1 MTTTTV
7 CTPSKHLDLPCI
19 NKVELWRPLLWLKS
33 GWEDYKSDWPS
44 SLALGAVF
52 ALLGYVITHIAWSHS
67 HLTTA
72 LITGFL
78 LVSPFLAI
86 GFYALSRRRE
96 DADRKAIS
104 ANENLVSIGLFALLL
119 MFIFSAWERVSAV
132 VVGLYLGPSPV
143 PDASLF
149 WLFSGENWAFLIAF
163 VTVGALFAA
172 FAFALSVITIPMLMD
187 RRVDVVTAVIS
198 SLHVVRLNLP
208 AMLVWAALIVLLT
221 AIGIAPAFIGLAVIF
236 PILGHATWH
245 AYRELVDD

>member
-19 NKVELWRPLLWLKS
+19 NKVEWWRPLLWLRS
-33 GWEDYKSDWPS
+33 GWDDYKSNWPS

-52 ALLGYVITHIAWSHS
+52 ALLGLVLTRIAWSHS
-67 HLTTA
+67 HMATT
-72 LITGFL
+72 LVTGFL

-96 DADRKAIS
+96 DADRKAIT
-104 ANENLVSIGLFALLL
+104 AHENLVSIGLFALLL

-143 PDASLF
+143 PDASLS
-149 WLFSGENWAFLIAF
+149 WLFSGENWAFVLAFIA
-163 VTVGALFAA
+163 VGALFAA

-198 SLHVVRLNLP
+198 SLHVVHLNLA
-208 AMLVWAALIVLLT
+208 AMLVWATVIVLLT
-221 AIGIAPAFIGLAVIF
+221 AIAIAPAFIGLAVIF

-245 AYRELVDD
+245 AYRELVD